1 MPTWAEGVILSGQ
14 RRFTFEQTTDSM
26 DMSLGKL
33 WGLVIDRGL
42 ACCGPWR
49 RKELDTTEQLN

>member
-1 MPTWAEGVILSGQ
+1 MPTWAEGVILSAQ

-33 WGLVIDRGL
+33 WGLVIERPGVLRSMGSQRVGHD
-42 ACCGPWR
+42 
-49 RKELDTTEQLN
+49 